1 MSKLLRT
8 AAHEASHAV
17 AAYVMGV
24 PLDRVEVWDGE
35 GRVKVNKAVS
45 RPSGDPF
52 AHAVVML
59 AADEYMR
66 MVGAPA
72 NDDIDYTGASF
83 LIARQFDDRPRAA
96 RKSAGREA
104 FGIVLEA
111 THSLVRSDRFR
122 TLVARLAPVWKR
134 RVGTTAPA

>member
-1 MSKLLRT
+1 
-8 AAHEASHAV
+8 
-17 AAYVMGV
+17 
-24 PLDRVEVWDGE
+24 
-35 GRVKVNKAVS
+35 
-45 RPSGDPF
+45 
-52 AHAVVML
+52 
-59 AADEYMR
+59 MR

-122 TLVARLAPVWKR
+122 TLLARLAPVWKR